1 MKKEVKILNSKK
13 YICENNNLEI
23 INNLLEDG
31 TINLLE
37 SGMNTGKTYLA
48 GKLYELKKDYIK
60 VFITPRN
67 SLGEDVKKRFSDKF
81 NIKILFEGDSLH
93 KADLNKIIIT
103 SPESFDKVVNLV
115 NSLKNKK
122 LFVIYDEIH
131 IAITDLYRK
140 KLFTVINTKLENGSI
155 TLLGLSATPS
165 ILTNFIDFN
174 NIIKI
179 NVNDKFRQANTVKI
193 LQVEEE
199 KLSEFSIAEEIIKII
214 NKNPAIK
221 IAVRLNNK
229 VLIDNIAKL
238 LIEKN
243 ISIGIGTSDNKEY
256 VRNIIK
262 NDGKLTADVSFF
274 TSYTEV
280 GIEFKNNINT
290 ILLDFEG
297 LNNTTIVPTSIV
309 QNLGRFRNGVKEF
322 RIYIQRNNTSL
333 NPSILEIKNRAK
345 FTINSII
352 KTSLESNFPV
362 APYTVLKDGKT
373 TVSEDI
379 EFIIIKETINVYN
392 ENLINNAQ
400 DLKIQLEKIETLNVN
415 NIEIESY
422 TYEDSLFEIEKSIL
436 LLDKKVAKEQKKEIK
451 KEIENT
457 LNKLNENDFINFD
470 FDNNINLLS
479 QDIKKCIKHLK
490 EIGELEE
497 VRRCHQKLLSLNIK
511 KATSKDLFIL
521 AVNFKNTN
529 IKLRAIKNNIFRN
542 NNKANNIHY
551 IKRDNVTKSFAIQN
565 HIMSILERETN
576 STTKQFRLTKKIMNI
591 ILEEC
596 KYKEIT
602 PNKKDKY
609 KKLLNYIELYYTVN
623 KDSKKIYIGNIKSNY
638 KLKNLI

>member
-1 MKKEVKILNSKK
+1 MKNKEIILNSEK

-23 INNLLEDG
+23 INNILKDG
-31 TINLLE
+31 TINLLN
-37 SGMNTGKTYLA
+37 SAMNTGKTYLA

-67 SLGEDVKKRFSDKF
+67 SLGEDVKKRFSEKF
-81 NIKILFEGDSLH
+81 NIKILFEGDSLY
-93 KADLNKIIIT
+93 KTDLNKVIIT
-103 SPESFDKVVNLV
+103 SPESFEKVVNLV
-115 NSLKNKK
+115 NTLENKK
-122 LFVIYDEIH
+122 IFIIYDEIH

-140 KLFTVINTKLENGSI
+140 KLFTVINTKLKNGSI

-165 ILTNFIDFN
+165 ILTDFIDFN

-179 NVNDKFRQANTVKI
+179 NVNNEFKQADAIKI

-199 KLSEFSIAEEIIKII
+199 KLNEFSIAEEIIKVM
-214 NKNPAIK
+214 NKNPAAK

-229 VLIDNIAKL
+229 VLINSIVEL
-238 LIEKN
+238 LIKKN
-243 ISIGIGTSDNKEY
+243 ISVGIGTSDNKEY

-262 NDGKLTADVSFF
+262 NGGKLTADVSFF

-280 GIEFKNNINT
+280 GIEFKNDINT

-297 LNNTTIVPTSIV
+297 LNNTTIVATSIV

-322 RIYIQRNNTSL
+322 RLYIQRNNATL
-333 NPSILEIKNRAK
+333 NPDILEIKNRAR

-352 KTSLESNFPV
+352 KTSLENNFPV
-362 APYTVLKDGKT
+362 APYTNLENGKIIIA
-373 TVSEDI
+373 EDI
-379 EFIIIKETINVYN
+379 EFLIVKESINVYN
-392 ENLINNAQ
+392 QNLINNGQ
-400 DLKIQLEKIETLNVN
+400 DLKIQLEKIDTLKVN
-415 NIEIESY
+415 SIEIESF
-422 TYEDSLFEIEKSIL
+422 TYDNSILEMEKNAL
-436 LLDKKVAKEQKKEIK
+436 LLDKKIAKEQKQEIK
-451 KEIENT
+451 EEIKNIVNE
-457 LNKLNENDFINFD
+457 LNDNDFINFN
-470 FDNNINLLS
+470 FDNNVNMLS
-479 QDIKKCIKHLK
+479 PNIKKCIKQLK
-490 EIGELEE
+490 KIGELEE
-497 VRRCHQKLLSLNIK
+497 VRKCHEKLLSLNIK

-596 KYKEIT
+596 KYKELT
-602 PNKKDKY
+602 PNKNDKY
-609 KKLLNYIELYYTVN
+609 KKLLNHIELYYTVN
-623 KDSKKIYIGNIKSNY
+623 RDSRYIYIGNIKNDY